1 MAITRL
7 NNNSITSVTAL
18 PSAVAVDSKPT
29 FLVSR
34 TSNQA
39 IPNTTE
45 TIIQFN
51 NEISDTSNVFNT
63 STYRFTP
70 AVAGTYWI
78 SACARMN
85 ASEDFDIYTLTILKN
100 GTGIARVDKRH
111 ENNESLY
118 IALLDIANATDYY
131 QISVYQ
137 NSGGTRDLLGDN
149 TEFTYFQGFKLIT

>member
-7 NNNSITSVTAL
+7 NNNSLTSITAL

-29 FLVSR
+29 FLVSL
-34 TSNQA
+34 TSNQS

-45 TIIQFN
+45 TRIEYN
-51 NEISDTSNVFNT
+51 NKISDTSNVYNT

-70 AVAGTYWI
+70 GVAGTYWI

-85 ASEDFDIYTLTILKN
+85 ASEDFDIYTLTIRKN
-100 GTGIARVDKRH
+100 GSGIARVDKRH

-118 IALLDIANATDYY
+118 IALLDVANTTDYY
-131 QISVYQ
+131 EMYVYQ
-137 NSGGTRDLLGDN
+137 NAGYALNLLGDAS
-149 TEFTYFQGFKLIT
+149 EFTYFQGFKLIT

>member
-1 MAITRL
+1 MALIKL
-7 NNNSITSVTAL
+7 NNQSISAVTAL

-78 SACARMN
+78 SACARMS
-85 ASEDFDIYTLTILKN
+85 ASEDFDIYTLTIMKN
-100 GTGIARVDKRH
+100 GSGIARVDKRH

-118 IALLDIANATDYY
+118 IALLDIANTTDYY

-149 TEFTYFQGFKLIT
+149 AEFTYFQGFKLIT